1 MMRIATFSQAIAEA
15 QKEEM
20 QRDPN
25 VFVMGEDIGYSGG
38 SFGATAGLWDMFG
51 NERVRDTPISESVI
65 MGAAVGAAFAGMR
78 PIVEMQYLEFLPY
91 IDPLVNLAAK
101 VHFMSGGQVRIPLV
115 LRGPQGAKGGNGA
128 QHTQNLEAWFGNTPG
143 LRVVMP
149 SSPYDA
155 KGLLKSAIRDDN
167 PVVFIEDKAIYFTQ
181 GEVPEDEYTLPLG
194 VAEVKREGT
203 DITIVAT
210 GITVLRAMKAA
221 RLLASDGIQ
230 AEVIDPRTLAPLD
243 IDAIIRSVRKT
254 HRVIVAHQAPR
265 TCGFG
270 AEIVAQ
276 IQELAFD
283 SLDSPIARVAGLDTP
298 APYNVQL
305 ERKAMVWEE
314 HIVAAVQ
321 DVLVGNSVVP
331 R

>member
-1 MMRIATFSQAIAEA
+1 
-15 QKEEM
+15 
-20 QRDPN
+20 
-25 VFVMGEDIGYSGG
+25 
-38 SFGATAGLWDMFG
+38 
-51 NERVRDTPISESVI
+51 
-65 MGAAVGAAFAGMR
+65 
-78 PIVEMQYLEFLPY
+78 
-91 IDPLVNLAAK
+91 
-101 VHFMSGGQVRIPLV
+101 
-115 LRGPQGAKGGNGA
+115 
-128 QHTQNLEAWFGNTPG
+128 
-143 LRVVMP
+143 VMP